1 MILKKNNIHILSVF
15 ICITFFCCTKKD
27 KEITTLFS
35 SLDAKKTNIY
45 FKNTVK
51 ENLYFNFLNYA
62 YIYNGGGV
70 AIGDINND
78 GLEDIYFTSNQESN
92 KLYLNKGEFK
102 FSDITEKAKVAD
114 LNGWT
119 TGVTMVDIN
128 NDGWLDIY
136 VCKSGSLDSHE
147 NRKNK
152 LFLNQKNNTF
162 KEVAKEFG
170 LDHYGFST
178 QAYFFDF
185 DKDGDLDMYLVN
197 HRQDFRNNVNIDPR
211 IQNRKEDYNSD
222 QLYRNDGHTFKNIT
236 KKAGILNKA
245 WGLSA
250 SIGDF
255 NNDGLLDVFVANDFL
270 EPDYLLA
277 LADNHA

>member
-1 MILKKNNIHILSVF
+1 MKFRAKNSVIFTLFLFIL
-15 ICITFFCCTKKD
+15 FFSCSKE
-27 KEITTLFS
+27 EITTNTLFS
-35 SLDAKKTNIY
+35 LVNTSKTNIH
-45 FKNTVK
+45 FTNSVK

-70 AIGDINND
+70 AVGDINND

-92 KLYLNKGEFK
+92 KIYLNKGDFEFK
-102 FSDITEKAKVAD
+102 DITEKAGVSDKI
-114 LNGWT
+114 GWT

-136 VCKSGSLDSHE
+136 VCKSGSLDSHQ

-152 LFLNQKNNTF
+152 LFINQKNNTF
-162 KEVAKEFG
+162 KESASAYG
-170 LDHYGFST
+170 IDHFGFST

-185 DKDGDLDMYLVN
+185 DNDDDLDLYLVN
-197 HRQDFRNNVNIDPR
+197 HRQDFRNNINIDPK
-211 IQNRKEDYNSD
+211 IQRTKQAYNSD
-222 QLYRNDGHTFKNIT
+222 QLFRNDGNTFTNIT
-236 KKAGILNKA
+236 KKAGISNKA

-255 NNDGLLDVFVANDFL
+255 NKDNLLDVFVANDFL
-270 EPDYLLA
+270 EPDFFI
-277 LADNHA
+277 H